1 MTEANFSDLLR
12 QHVFLRF
19 WFTRLAGTAAN
30 QMLMVAVGWQMYE
43 LTGSAWDLGLVG
55 LYQFAP
61 VLLLTLVA
69 GYVADRFNRAKI
81 VALAMACQWL
91 VAVILALTS
100 FNVSTVSNGAH
111 SGWLSRELLLALSV
125 VLGLARAFQMPA
137 QQSLIALLVPAPL
150 LPRAMAF
157 SASGMQAAVIAG
169 PALGGLLFVAGA
181 SVVYLT
187 CALLFTVGIALALRL
202 KYGHQRAPYERP
214 TVGSLLAGVAFI
226 SQRKV
231 LLGAVSLDLFAVLL
245 GGATALLPMF
255 AKDILH
261 VGAWGLG
268 LLRGAPAIGALVS
281 SVLLTR
287 WPLRKRVG
295 PILMTAVATFG
306 LATVVFGVSENFVLS
321 LFALAITGAADMV
334 SVVIRQSLVQ
344 LETPNEMR
352 GRVSAVNSVFI
363 GASNQLGEFESGAT
377 AAWLGPVG
385 SVVVGGVG
393 TVVIALAWLR
403 LFPTLARRD
412 ELAPQLLNTE
422 TKKPGS

>member
-1 MTEANFSDLLR
+1 M
-12 QHVFLRF
+12 
-19 WFTRLAGTAAN
+19 
-30 QMLMVAVGWQMYE
+30 
-43 LTGSAWDLGLVG
+43 G

-61 VLLLTLVA
+61 VLLFTLVA
-69 GYVADRFNRAKI
+69 GYVADHFNRAKI
-81 VALAMACQWL
+81 VAVAMAWQWL
-91 VAVILALTS
+91 VAVLLALAS
-100 FNVSTVSNGAH
+100 HNFAGASGGAH
-111 SGWLSRELLLALSV
+111 SDWLSRELLLGLSV

-137 QQSLIALLVPAPL
+137 QQALIALLVPAPL

-187 CALLFTVGIALALRL
+187 CAMLFTIGIVLALRL
-202 KYGHQRAPYERP
+202 KYGHMRAPYERP
-214 TVGSLLAGVAFI
+214 TFGSLLAGVAFI

-245 GGATALLPMF
+245 GGATAILPMF

-268 LLRGAPAIGALVS
+268 LLRGAPAMGALVS

-287 WPLRKRVG
+287 WPLRTGVG
-295 PILMTAVATFG
+295 PILMSAVAIFG

-321 LFALAITGAADMV
+321 LIALAITGAADMV

-344 LETPNEMR
+344 LETPNQMR

-393 TVVIALAWLR
+393 TVIIALMWLR

-412 ELAPQLLNTE
+412 QLAPQPLNPE
-422 TKKPGS
+422 TKKPGD

>member
-1 MTEANFSDLLR
+1 MTEPKFSDLLQ
-12 QHVFLRF
+12 QHAFLRF

-30 QMLMVAVGWQMYE
+30 QMLMVAVGWQMYD
-43 LTGSAWDLGLVG
+43 LTGNAWDLGLVG

-61 VLLLTLVA
+61 VLLFTLVA

-81 VALAMACQWL
+81 VAVAMAWQWL
-91 VAVILALTS
+91 VAVILAL
-100 FNVSTVSNGAH
+100 VSYDF
-111 SGWLSRELLLALSV
+111 SGTGSGHFIGLSRELLLGLSV

-137 QQSLIALLVPAPL
+137 QQALIALLVPASL

-157 SASGMQAAVIAG
+157 SSSGMQAAVIAG
-169 PALGGLLFVAGA
+169 PALGGVLFVAGA

-187 CALLFTVGIALALRL
+187 CALLFTVGIALVLRL
-202 KYGHQRAPYERP
+202 KYGHVRAPYERP
-214 TVGSLLAGVAFI
+214 TIKSLLAGVAFI
-226 SQRKV
+226 SQRQV

-268 LLRGAPAIGALVS
+268 LLRGAPAIGALMS
-281 SVLLTR
+281 SVVLTR
-287 WPLRKRVG
+287 WPLRNRVG
-295 PILMTAVATFG
+295 TILMSAVAIFG
-306 LATVVFGVSENFVLS
+306 VATVVFGMSENFVLS
-321 LFALAITGAADMV
+321 LVALAITGAADMV
-334 SVVIRQSLVQ
+334 NVVIRQSLVQ

-385 SVVVGGVG
+385 SVVLGGVG
-393 TVVIALAWLR
+393 TIIIAILWLR
-403 LFPTLARRD
+403 LFPTLTRRN
-412 ELAPQLLNTE
+412 ELAP
-422 TKKPGS
+422 